1 MDKKTSIV
9 FLTAMKVHS
18 KDYYVILTLMRL
30 GTTFWLNTVFESFF
44 SLSPARKQVNVQSQ
58 QLQSSKYSALFFSLL
73 RAL

>member
-30 GTTFWLNTVFESFF
+30 GTTFWLNTVFESIF